1 MKRINRYIVKN
12 LMLSIITMIVLVIGI
27 DICIT
32 SMVEQGDVG
41 KGNFSTYNAFEYA
54 LLCAPS
60 HITAGFPVI
69 CLVGIVLGLWLLNN
83 NNEVVIMR
91 TNGYSVFKIS
101 LIAIITSIV
110 MSLTMLAVNEW
121 IAPWG
126 KQIAELHKAVAKS
139 GGEALISKHG
149 FWLRAAGDFIHIDK
163 ILYDAEIEGV
173 TRYRVENDELTGI
186 VYADRAKYIK
196 HQWHAYNVKSSK
208 ISPESVTSKDT
219 PEEVWDKFLKPELLR
234 VVTIMPEDLSLSGLY
249 KYIKY
254 RKENKL
260 YYEQYQLA
268 FWQKILQPLTVIVM
282 ILLAVPFV
290 FGEVRSTAVNK
301 RLVLSILV
309 GISYFLL
316 EKIFSSVVQVL
327 SLPVIFAALGPALC
341 FIILAVIWSLH
352 SFVGFGRVRG

>member
-1 MKRINRYIVKN
+1 MKRINRYVVKN
-12 LMLSIITMIVLVIGI
+12 LFLSITMMILLVIGI

-32 SMVEQGDVG
+32 FMVEQSDVG
-41 KGNFSTYNAFEYA
+41 KGSFTTYNAFEYA

-69 CLVGIVLGLWLLNN
+69 CLVGTVIGIWLLNN
-83 NNEVVIMR
+83 HNEIVIMR
-91 TNGYSVFKIS
+91 TNGYSVFKICFIAMLTS
-101 LIAIITSIV
+101 LVI
-110 MSLTMLAVNEW
+110 SLGMLAVNEW

-149 FWLRAAGDFIHIDK
+149 FWLRAAGDFVHIDK
-163 ILYDAEIEGV
+163 ILYDGEVEGI
-173 TRYRVENDELTGI
+173 TRYRVEDDELTSV
-186 VYADRAKYIK
+186 VYAQRAKYIEK
-196 HQWHAYNVKSSK
+196 EWHAYNVKSSK
-208 ISPESVTSKDT
+208 ITSESVTSQDT
-219 PEEVWDKFLKPELLR
+219 KEEVWDKFLKPEFLR
-234 VVTIMPEDLSLSGLY
+234 VVTILPEDLSLSGLY

-260 YYEQYQLA
+260 YHDQYQLA

-282 ILLAVPFV
+282 VLIAIPFV
-290 FGEVRSTAVNK
+290 FGEVRSTAINK
-301 RLVLSILV
+301 RLVLSILI

-316 EKIFSSVVQVL
+316 EKMFSSVVQVL

-341 FIILAVIWSLH
+341 FLILAIAGLLISYT
-352 SFVGFGRVRG
+352 RARA